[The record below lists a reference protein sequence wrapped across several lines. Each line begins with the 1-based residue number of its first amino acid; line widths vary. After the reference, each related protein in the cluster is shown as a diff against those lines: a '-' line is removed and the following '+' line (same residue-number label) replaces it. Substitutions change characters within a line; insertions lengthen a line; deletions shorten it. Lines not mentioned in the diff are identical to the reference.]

1 MPDGA
6 GSDRAHCSDPRG
18 PRDVG
23 GTLCCEWESGR
34 SGQSRSSVGCVR
46 PQQLCCPLGAAGRPH
61 TLPAVLFPS
70 GWHTKL
76 STSEKNY
83 LEKHRVVGNAAN
95 TKGISSPSVR
105 QSSAASRAQHH
116 SKTKLLLELR
126 WALNLQ
132 IHITILYIYIYIHI
146 YFLRLSSC
154 PAPSSGS
161 ADPEGPGAI
170 LTEGVSL
177 PVPTPNAALCLLP
190 QPHFFQGF
198 SAQRIHPCMTTRGRI
213 SKLQHWEL
221 QLPGHYGA
229 SISYSIYLQHIWQ
242 GMDLPLRA
250 AALS

>member
-6 GSDRAHCSDPRG
+6 GSDRAHCSDPHG

-34 SGQSRSSVGCVR
+34 SGQSRGSVGCVH

-95 TKGISSPSVR
+95 TKGISSPGVR

-132 IHITILYIYIYIHI
+132 IHITILYIYIYTYIFPAFI
-146 YFLRLSSC
+146 FMPSSQLRQCRPRRTWSHPDRGGFSPSARPQCCTMSAPPAPLLPGVQC
-154 PAPSSGS
+154 PAHPPLH
-161 ADPEGPGAI
+161 DNERK
-170 LTEGVSL
+170 
-177 PVPTPNAALCLLP
+177 N
-190 QPHFFQGF
+190 FQ
-198 SAQRIHPCMTTRGRI
+198 
-213 SKLQHWEL
+213 
-221 QLPGHYGA
+221 
-229 SISYSIYLQHIWQ
+229 
-242 GMDLPLRA
+242 A
-250 AALS
+250 AALGAAAPRSLWGLNIV